1 MGSGTVELRAFRG
14 TRRSSVY
21 RAHAVPSAA
30 FTRIVAAGA
39 RQGLDGLRDL
49 SADLTLDKREA
60 RQLADELGNLR
71 ASLELPE
78 LDADLTALAEV
89 ARWCS
94 RAPGDAWLRIE

>member
-1 MGSGTVELRAFRG
+1 MRAFRG

-21 RAHAVPSAA
+21 REHAVPSAA
-30 FTRIVAAGA
+30 FVRIAAAAARLRLGA
-39 RQGLDGLRDL
+39 LEPGE
-49 SADLTLDKREA
+49 LDKQQA
-60 RQLADELGNLR
+60 RQLADDLGTVR

-78 LDADLTALAEV
+78 LDADLTALADV